1 MDIIPILIFVAGSV
15 FGAGLFWVLS
25 QRLTTAQ
32 KQDHDNIKA
41 EFGDLSKQALDQN
54 LDSFLKLAENK
65 FSELLKSSD
74 NQLNQKKELI
84 DQSIVEMKSKLEGL
98 DKSTNELTGHVK
110 SSQKGIGDLADS
122 TQKLSR
128 ILSSSQERG
137 QWGERMV
144 EDILSFIANDED
156 DKNLEDLND
165 NNEKN
170 LIKNIV
176 NLNEKSVEDLMI
188 PRSEI
193 IALDHDKSYNEI
205 LEVIKDE
212 GHSRF
217 PVYKK
222 NMDNVI
228 GFFHIKDFIKSSQD
242 TFQMNEI
249 IRDVLYV
256 APKSPILDL
265 LKTMRSSRIHIGLVV
280 DGVGGVDGLVTI
292 EDLVEE
298 IVGEIEDEHDA
309 EDEEELVFKK
319 SDNSITVDASY
330 RVEDLEEY
338 FAINIPRN
346 EDDETSSVG
355 GLVYEKINRIPKN
368 NEIIDFNDELRIKI
382 IKSNNRK
389 IEIVEVNKNN

>member
-1 MDIIPILIFVAGSV
+1 MNTNNTDKTSSWKNWIIKKL
-15 FGAGLFWVLS
+15 LS
-25 QRLTTAQ
+25 
-32 KQDHDNIKA
+32 N
-41 EFGDLSKQALDQN
+41 
-54 LDSFLKLAENK
+54 
-65 FSELLKSSD
+65 
-74 NQLNQKKELI
+74 
-84 DQSIVEMKSKLEGL
+84 
-98 DKSTNELTGHVK
+98 
-110 SSQKGIGDLADS
+110 DS
-122 TQKLSR
+122 TK
-128 ILSSSQERG
+128 
-137 QWGERMV
+137 
-144 EDILSFIANDED
+144 EDILNFIANDDD
-156 DKNLEDLND
+156 DKNLEDIND

-193 IALDHDKSYNEI
+193 IAIDHDKSYNEI

-222 NMDNVI
+222 NIDNVI
-228 GFFHIKDFIKSSQD
+228 GFFHIKDFIKSSQNS
-242 TFQMNEI
+242 FQMNEI

-309 EDEEELVFKK
+309 EDIDEEIIKKEDNLLIADAAYRIDELEKDFNINLAVADEEE
-319 SDNSITVDASY
+319 I
-330 RVEDLEEY
+330 
-338 FAINIPRN
+338 
-346 EDDETSSVG
+346 ETVG
-355 GLVYEKINRIPKN
+355 GLVFSKINRIPKS
-368 NEIIDFNDELRIKI
+368 NEEFNIDNIINIKI
-382 IKSNNRK
+382 LRANERK
-389 IEIVEVNKNN
+389 ILTVHITKLLN

>member
-1 MDIIPILIFVAGSV
+1 MNTNNADKTSSWKNWLIKK
-15 FGAGLFWVLS
+15 LLS
-25 QRLTTAQ
+25 
-32 KQDHDNIKA
+32 N
-41 EFGDLSKQALDQN
+41 
-54 LDSFLKLAENK
+54 
-65 FSELLKSSD
+65 
-74 NQLNQKKELI
+74 
-84 DQSIVEMKSKLEGL
+84 
-98 DKSTNELTGHVK
+98 
-110 SSQKGIGDLADS
+110 DS
-122 TQKLSR
+122 TK
-128 ILSSSQERG
+128 
-137 QWGERMV
+137 
-144 EDILSFIANDED
+144 EDILNFIANDED
-156 DKNLEDLND
+156 DKDLEDLND

-193 IALDHDKSYNEI
+193 IALDQDKSYKEI
-205 LEVIKDE
+205 LEVIKEE

-222 NMDNVI
+222 NIDNVI

-309 EDEEELVFKK
+309 EDDEELVYQK

-330 RVEDLEEY
+330 RVEDLEEF

-346 EDDETSSVG
+346 ADDETSSVG

-368 NEIIDFNDELRIKI
+368 NEVIDFNDELRIKI
-382 IKSNNRK
+382 VKSNNRK
-389 IEIVEVNKNN
+389 IEIVQVNKNN